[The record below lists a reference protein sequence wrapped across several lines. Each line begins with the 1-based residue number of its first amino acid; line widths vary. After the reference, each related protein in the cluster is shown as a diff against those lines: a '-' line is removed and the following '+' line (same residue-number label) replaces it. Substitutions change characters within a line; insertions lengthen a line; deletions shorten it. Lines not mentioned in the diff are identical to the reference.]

1 MDPEDKR
8 LLEAS
13 ASGQTDGVLQLL
25 EEPNGHQ
32 LHKFKG
38 QKISKGNSG
47 VFNSSKNQL
56 KKSIIACKVPVF

>member
-25 EEPNGHQ
+25 EEPDGHQ

-38 QKISKGNSG
+38 QKISEAKFWCLQFFQKRTEN
-47 VFNSSKNQL
+47 FFHRL
-56 KKSIIACKVPVF
+56 

>member
-47 VFNSSKNQL
+47 VFNSSENKL
-56 KKSIIACKVPVF
+56 KKFVIAYKKG

>member
-38 QKISKGNSG
+38 QKSQKEIL
-47 VFNSSKNQL
+47 VSSILPKTN
-56 KKSIIACKVPVF
+56 

>member
-47 VFNSSKNQL
+47 VSSILPKING
-56 KKSIIACKVPVF
+56 KSLCHSRL

>member
-38 QKISKGNSG
+38 QKILKGNSG
-47 VFNSSKNQL
+47 VFNSSKNQR
-56 KKSIIACKVPVF
+56 KISVS

>member
-38 QKISKGNSG
+38 QKSQKEILASSILPKINGKSLPVKKGCI
-47 VFNSSKNQL
+47 K
-56 KKSIIACKVPVF
+56 

>member
-38 QKISKGNSG
+38 QKISKGNLDI
-47 VFNSSKNQL
+47 FNFPKTTKMFS
-56 KKSIIACKVPVF
+56 

>member
-56 KKSIIACKVPVF
+56 KKSIIACKDPVF